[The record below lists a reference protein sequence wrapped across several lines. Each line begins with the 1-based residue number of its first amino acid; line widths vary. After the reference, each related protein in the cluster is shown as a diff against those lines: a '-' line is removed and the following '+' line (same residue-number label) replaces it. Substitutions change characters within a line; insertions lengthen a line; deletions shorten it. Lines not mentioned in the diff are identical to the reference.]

1 MNKILKYF
9 KNFMVDADE
18 AWEKVLY
25 YASRDAQ
32 GDVLFEA
39 EDLRLRRAV
48 WKIGGLNFIRNAGR
62 YSLEAARKD
71 FENLY
76 LGE

>member
-1 MNKILKYF
+1 MKRIKKYF
-9 KNFMVDADE
+9 KNFFVDADE

-39 EDLRLRRAV
+39 EDIRLRRAV
-48 WKIGGLNFIRNAGR
+48 WKIGGLNFIRNAGKA
-62 YSLEAARKD
+62 SLNSAQKH
-71 FENLY
+71 FVENY

>member
-9 KNFMVDADE
+9 KNFMVDTEE

-32 GDVLFEA
+32 GDVLFES
-39 EDLRLRRAV
+39 EDVRLRRAV
-48 WKIGGLNFIRNAGR
+48 WKLGGLNYVRNASR
-62 YSLEAARKD
+62 ISLDNARTH
-71 FENLY
+71 FERLY